1 MSLSDVISGDA
12 IEGSGD
18 CKIEIN
24 GNNLHESFDSKLSLA
39 RFATKAIKKKPL
51 SQLQLVMIMNKIK
64 VFFN

>member
-39 RFATKAIKKKPL
+39 RFATKAIKKKP
-51 SQLQLVMIMNKIK
+51 SQLQLIMIMNKFK